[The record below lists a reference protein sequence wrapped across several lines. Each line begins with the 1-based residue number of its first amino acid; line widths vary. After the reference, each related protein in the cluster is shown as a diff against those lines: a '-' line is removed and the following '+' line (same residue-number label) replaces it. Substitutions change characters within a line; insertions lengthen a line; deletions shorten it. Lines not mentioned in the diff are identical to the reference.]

1 MAMRIRLI
9 TVLVFLNVISLAYAD
24 EYRSKINEG
33 YDLYKDGEYDK
44 AAEKFKDAGILK
56 PDKALPSYDKG
67 TALYKSNDFEGAANE
82 FQGSLAK
89 NDPGVRADAAYNAG
103 NSYYRAGKYDQAIKS
118 YIDALKLQPKDKD
131 YKHNLEMALMQMKQQ
146 QQQQQNKQNKD
157 DKKNQQQQKQ
167 DQQKQDQNKDQQKQD
182 QTQNQQDKD
191 KQDQKKQDQQQ
202 QRASQQQKQE
212 MDKQKAQE
220 LLARF
225 ANDEKDIQKR
235 LKQVNVRGKSAND
248 W

>member
-1 MAMRIRLI
+1 MRLSW
-9 TVLVFLNVISLAYAD
+9 LVIPIALFGISLAHAD

-33 YDLYKDGEYDK
+33 YDLYKDGEYEK

-56 PDKALPSYDKG
+56 PDKALPAYDKG

-82 FQGSLAK
+82 FQGSVTK
-89 NDPGVRADAAYNAG
+89 NDPGVKADAFYNAG
-103 NSYYRAGKYDQAIKS
+103 NSYFRAGKYDQAIKS
-118 YIDALKLQPKDKD
+118 YVDALKLQPKDTD
-131 YKHNLEMALMQMKQQ
+131 SKHNLEMALMQMKQQ
-146 QQQQQNKQNKD
+146 QQQQQQNKD
-157 DKKNQQQQKQ
+157 KQNQDQKKQDQQKQ
-167 DQQKQDQNKDQQKQD
+167 DQQKQDQNKDKQD
-182 QTQNQQDKD
+182 QQQAQNQQDKD
-191 KQDQKKQDQQQ
+191 KQDQKQQQ
-202 QRASQQQKQE
+202 QSSQQQKEE

-235 LKQVNVRGKSAND
+235 LKQVHVNGKSAND

>member
-1 MAMRIRLI
+1 MMMRFSWLI
-9 TVLVFLNVISLAYAD
+9 ILVALFSINIAQAD

-33 YDLYKDGEYDK
+33 YDLYKDGEYEK

-56 PDKALPSYDKG
+56 PDKALPAYDKG

-82 FQGSLAK
+82 FQGSVAK
-89 NDPGVRADAAYNAG
+89 NDPGVKADAFYNAG
-103 NSYYRAGKYDQAIKS
+103 NSYFRAGKYDQAIKS
-118 YIDALKLQPKDKD
+118 YVDALKLQPQDKD
-131 YKHNLEMALMQMKQQ
+131 SKHNLEISLMQMKQQ
-146 QQQQQNKQNKD
+146 QQQNKDKQNQD
-157 DKKNQQQQKQ
+157 QEKQ
-167 DQQKQDQNKDQQKQD
+167 DQQKQDQNKDKQD
-182 QTQNQQDKD
+182 QQQAQNQQDKD
-191 KQDQKKQDQQQ
+191 KQDQKQQQ
-202 QRASQQQKQE
+202 QQQASQQQKEE

-235 LKQVNVRGKSAND
+235 LKQVHVNGKSAND

>member
-1 MAMRIRLI
+1 MRLSQIVILI
-9 TVLVFLNVISLAYAD
+9 ALIGVNMAYAD

-89 NDPGVRADAAYNAG
+89 NDPDVRADASYNIG
-103 NSYYRAGKYDQAIKS
+103 NAYYRAGKYDQAIKS

-146 QQQQQNKQNKD
+146 QQQNKQNKD

-167 DQQKQDQNKDQQKQD
+167 DQQKQDQNKDQKKQD
-182 QTQNQQDKD
+182 QAQNQQDKN

-202 QRASQQQKQE
+202 SSQQQKEE

-235 LKQVNVRGKSAND
+235 LKQVNMRGKSAND